1 MEPVE
6 FSFWGPRRCY
16 HSCQSLTL
24 RALVS
29 NTKMTGKLG
38 VLNLFLDVGVVREKV
53 LLTLLRY
60 RVESEKYL
68 GSLTSWSV
76 GRIWARGMIYL
87 LTRHPTVQASS
98 LLSLC
103 HSTLCRLSVINENVI
118 MYDKSAL
125 LIKFK
130 LPSCEVEL
138 VVW

>member
-1 MEPVE
+1 
-6 FSFWGPRRCY
+6 
-16 HSCQSLTL
+16 
-24 RALVS
+24 
-29 NTKMTGKLG
+29 MTGKPG

-53 LLTLLRY
+53 LLMLLRY

-103 HSTLCRLSVINENVI
+103 DSTLSCLSVTNENVI
-118 MYDKSAL
+118 MYYRCAL
-125 LIKFK
+125 LTKFK
-130 LPSCEVEL
+130 IRSYEVKL